1 MFEKIKQL
9 GKLRD
14 LQKSLEKEE
23 VEIEKEGVKVVMNG
37 NLKVVEIVLNPDKN
51 IQDQEKLLKDCFN
64 QAIEKIKIQTASKLQ
79 SIF

>member
-37 NLKVVEIVLNPDKN
+37 NLKVVEIVLNPDKD
-51 IQDQEKLLKDCFN
+51 IRDQERLLKDCFN
-64 QAIEKIKIQTASKLQ
+64 QAIEKVKIQTASKLQ